1 MLPGRVDRHW
11 GGRREYFPDGTPAGL
26 GGGNP
31 NLIGKA
37 AASADD
43 QAAARQAAAAADDQ
57 AAARQQPAQA
67 AAPPGTPGGA
77 ASQQQGAQGAAGT
90 SAQGAQG
97 GAAPRPVPA
106 GTATGTVQRRGPGA
120 QQQGEPMS
128 VDNPHTNRLPAF
140 EQLTQR
146 GQQVQFPEFR
156 PRQQQ
161 QQQQQQQVAQGA
173 QQIALGGDPYPMHI
187 HGHMGPPPN
196 EYYQIPT
203 HPPPAQPFGNV
214 IVAYPPPGFV
224 IAEHVHPYNGQPQF
238 VTPVYPL
245 QAQPYNYY
253 PPNAH
258 QQFVTPPHSI
268 FQQPPP
274 QQFPVPSAPP
284 QHLFNQPLPQPAPVQ
299 VIQHQPAP
307 PPRFPLNEYPP
318 LGQAGARAR
327 PPQNAPNPSQN
338 QRRSVP
344 MDGVEPTVQRQA
356 PQPAAQPAH
365 RAPTQ
370 ASNNPQPSTSSSS
383 STSNLNPNTHDAHL
397 HSQHVSKLNGGYI
410 LQSKL
415 YRLTPKPTNQQQRPQ
430 QPHTN
435 PNVRPSTSQHAHQ
448 PMETQ
453 PPASS
458 NPKHSTPKGK
468 SSSKHSSKHSHKRK
482 AESRMTQSPP
492 TKRPKDGSS
501 DKPFQLSSSDD
512 DFVQR

>member
-1 MLPGRVDRHW
+1 MH
-11 GGRREYFPDGTPAGL
+11 
-26 GGGNP
+26 
-31 NLIGKA
+31 
-37 AASADD
+37 
-43 QAAARQAAAAADDQ
+43 
-57 AAARQQPAQA
+57 
-67 AAPPGTPGGA
+67 
-77 ASQQQGAQGAAGT
+77 
-90 SAQGAQG
+90 
-97 GAAPRPVPA
+97 
-106 GTATGTVQRRGPGA
+106 
-120 QQQGEPMS
+120 
-128 VDNPHTNRLPAF
+128 VDNPRTNRLPAF

-146 GQQVQFPEFR
+146 GQQAQFPEFR

-161 QQQQQQQVAQGA
+161 QQQQIAQGA
-173 QQIALGGDPYPMHI
+173 QQVAVGGDPYPMHI
-187 HGHMGPPPN
+187 HGHMEPPPN
-196 EYYQIPT
+196 AYYQIPT

-224 IAEHVHPYNGQPQF
+224 IAEQVYPYNGQPQF

-258 QQFVTPPHSI
+258 QQFVTPPHTI

-274 QQFPVPSAPP
+274 PFPVPSAPP
-284 QHLFNQPLPQPAPVQ
+284 QHLFNQPQPQPAPVQ
-299 VIQHQPAP
+299 VIQQQPPP
-307 PPRFPLNEYPP
+307 PPRFPINEYPP
-318 LGQAGARAR
+318 LGQAAPRPR
-327 PPQNAPNPSQN
+327 PPTNAPNPAQN

-344 MDGVEPTVQRQA
+344 MEGVEPTGQR
-356 PQPAAQPAH
+356 PAAQPTAPPAH

-370 ASNNPQPSTSSSS
+370 ARNNPQPSTSSSS
-383 STSNLNPNTHDAHL
+383 STSHLNPDTHDAHL
-397 HSQHVSKLNGGYI
+397 HSQHVSKLNGGYVI
-410 LQSKL
+410 KSQL
-415 YRLTPKPTNQQQRPQ
+415 YRLTPKQTNQQPKPQ
-430 QPHTN
+430 QNTN

-458 NPKHSTPKGK
+458 NPTHSTPKGK